1 MRQLGTSL
9 TWVNLLRIKFP
20 GIDDAQKW
28 QEMEEKFR
36 QRQGLTNIIG
46 AIDGTHIPIIPPPN
60 DEWNAYV
67 NRKGWHS
74 IVFQC
79 IVDAQ
84 GNFCNVSDSYKFI
97 HFPAI
102 DTWRDLINGIPRF
115 PPNCVLIGDSGY
127 SGHLPILRPLQ
138 NIRDEDAVGFNHMH
152 SSTR

>member
-1 MRQLGTSL
+1 
-9 TWVNLLRIKFP
+9 FP

-46 AIDGTHIPIIPPPN
+46 AINGTHIPIIPPPN

-84 GNFCNVSDSYKFI
+84 GNFCNVYGGLPGSVHDSRVFRKSKI
-97 HFPAI
+97 GK
-102 DTWRDLINGIPRF
+102 DLINGIPRF

-127 SGHLPILRPLQ
+127 SGHLPILRPLR
-138 NIRDEDAVGFNHMH
+138 NIRDEDAVRFNHMH
-152 SSTR
+152 SSTS